1 MRFTTSIPVRYAE
14 TDKMG
19 IVYHANYLLYCEDAR
34 TNLLEQ
40 LGFPYCEYMEDKG
53 YLSPVVN
60 INVTYGTPF
69 RYGDT
74 VVMRTRIITNRL
86 TKTVYAYEFFDSTQ
100 DMDVDKPHA
109 TATSTHCVIEADSF
123 KPINIKKVFP
133 ELYEKY
139 NEILEPEE

>member
-1 MRFTTSIPVRYAE
+1 MRVTTSIPVRYAE

-34 TNLLEQ
+34 TDLLQ
-40 LGFPYCEYMEDKG
+40 KLGFPYREYMEDKG

-60 INVTYGTPF
+60 ISINYGSPF

-74 VVMRTRIITNRL
+74 VVVRTRVITNRA

-100 DMDVDKPHA
+100 DMDNDRPHA
-109 TATSTHCVIEADSF
+109 TGTSTHCVIEADTF
-123 KPINIKKVFP
+123 KPVSVKKVFP